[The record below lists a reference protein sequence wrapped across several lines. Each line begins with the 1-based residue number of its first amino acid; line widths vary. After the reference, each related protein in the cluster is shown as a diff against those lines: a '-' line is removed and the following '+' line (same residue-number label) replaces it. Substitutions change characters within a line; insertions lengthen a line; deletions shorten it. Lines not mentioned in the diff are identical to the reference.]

1 MKDSTLGKFGGVCS
15 ILLGISY
22 VLVGALY
29 LLLPADQRSAP
40 TDLAFY
46 TSIAQGPA
54 LLRIYYLI
62 FALGA
67 VLGLGAVPAISES
80 VRRVNEGWVR
90 WTTNLAFLGF
100 AVTAI
105 DFFKVWA
112 IQLYRAEIF
121 VNADASTQAAISA
134 TSDGLD
140 PQGWFS
146 FGMVGAWVLAISLLA
161 LRENLWPKSLSYVGI
176 ALTGMYWLIVVG
188 NVFGIGILLSVA
200 AALGGVI
207 LAPMWYIWVGLRLRQ
222 VEQAE
227 RAQVLNPVP

>member
-1 MKDSTLGKFGGVCS
+1 MKDSTFGKLGGVCS

-29 LLLPADQRSAP
+29 LILPADQTSAP

-46 TSIAQGPA
+46 TSVAQSPG

-67 VLGLGAVPAISES
+67 VLGLGVVPAISES
-80 VRRVNEGWVR
+80 VRGVHQGWVR
-90 WTTNLAFLGF
+90 WTANLAFLGF

-112 IQLYRAEIF
+112 IQVYRAEIF
-121 VNADASTQAAISA
+121 VNGDASTQAAISA

-140 PQGWFS
+140 PQGWLS
-146 FGMVGAWVLAISLLA
+146 FGMVGAWVLAVSLLTW
-161 LRENLWPKSLSYVGI
+161 RENLWPKSLSYAGI
-176 ALTGMYWLIVVG
+176 ALTILYWLIVVG
-188 NVFGIGILLSVA
+188 NVFGIGILLSIA

-207 LAPMWYIWVGLRLRQ
+207 LAPIWYVWAGLRLRQ
-222 VEQAE
+222 AEQG
-227 RAQVLNPVP
+227 RPAQVFNPAP

>member
-1 MKDSTLGKFGGVCS
+1 MKDNTLGKLGGVCS

-29 LLLPADQRSAP
+29 LILPADQTSAP

-46 TSIAQGPA
+46 TSVAQSPG

-67 VLGLGAVPAISES
+67 VFGLGAVPAISER
-80 VRRVNEGWVR
+80 VRSAHAGWVR

-112 IQLYRAEIF
+112 IQVYRAEIF
-121 VNADASTQAAISA
+121 VNADASARAAISA

-140 PQGWFS
+140 PQGWLG
-146 FGMVGAWVLAISLLA
+146 FGLVGAWVLSVSLLT
-161 LRENLWPKSLSYVGI
+161 LRENLWPRSLSFAGI
-176 ALTGMYWLIVVG
+176 ALAGIYWLIVVG
-188 NVFGIGILLSVA
+188 NVFGIGILLSIA
-200 AALGGVI
+200 AALGGVV
-207 LAPMWYIWVGLRLRQ
+207 LAPIWYILVGLRLRQ
-222 VEQAE
+222 GEQVE